1 MYTAHCRTPLKFTQ
15 LPLSLK
21 GVFCREPVSGLV
33 QACGGL
39 GVAVGVVTRRR
50 RTEPPPAAAL
60 RPSPAAA
67 AAAAL
72 LHPQANAQHVH
83 PGEERP
89 AAAAGGVLVVVL
101 AVVDCGRQPLWILHI
116 AKQVN
121 KGGGRIADRSGY
133 FISEAHLME

>member
-1 MYTAHCRTPLKFTQ
+1 MYRA
-15 LPLSLK
+15 LPYTIEIYPVAPFFE
-21 GVFCREPVSGLV
+21 GVFCRREPVSGPV

-39 GVAVGVVTRRR
+39 GVAVGVVIR

-72 LHPQANAQHVH
+72 LPPPAHAQHVH

-89 AAAAGGVLVVVL
+89 AATAGGVLVVL
-101 AVVDCGRQPLWILHI
+101 AVVNCGRQPLWILHI

-121 KGGGRIADRSGY
+121 KGGGRIANRSGY
-133 FISEAHLME
+133 FISETHLME